1 MKSIFAPRSLCGPVW
16 VLLVVCL
23 CGCSSHL
30 RPRRAATNTLAPL
43 TPNRAE
49 QQQLQKLE
57 ALYESLGSDDAE
69 LKALLRAK
77 IKTAKAEMARRSTL
91 RQQAELAEALQATAN
106 PGDKELNAALTR
118 KIEAAKHAGIAVT
131 PAAAPTPAPHT
142 ADSQVPH
149 LELPQLSL
157 NHTLTEAA
165 YDGRFT
171 VPADDFPVKV
181 DAQSVLHL
189 NFPKVS
195 TTPVTAKAGQ
205 PEDSAT
211 IMLRF
216 IQKAADRFDE
226 INSRR
231 PQTAVERKQMQ
242 IDAAAAARTAAD
254 LVGELRRNKSV
265 NLDQDELSDIILGDH
280 KLLANFAP
288 TDNGY
293 VNLGRWLTVRMQQ
306 TRDELATLTTNQ
318 QVKVTVQAF
327 RESNGSKSALHVEG
341 WDTFAAGPYQPI
353 DRTGLRP
360 TPAEQERLDRQ
371 RQQAETQKRIYEA
384 IVAKDSA
391 LRQALRAK
399 RDEME
404 QKLDNLAD
412 KLRTA
417 PADLKNINLQAVTN
431 KLAELTVST
440 PSPAITN
447 LLKETA
453 AFQSDLAR
461 IQQLAE
467 QVQSL
472 IALAKNLKQAKPEEL
487 IFGGANLFEQAGQ
500 AVQDFTDIATTTLPA
515 LSGRVASIR
524 TNLATVTDTIVQQQ
538 VQAAIESISKFL
550 GSLGPDFEPLAQD
563 VVALLQQI
571 NGTLNLLP
579 LTASIHK
586 PEGDWIPRT
595 LDDLVPGRLDLS
607 RSSIALGDIVSI
619 SVTAS
624 NEATGELLSPTLYQ
638 TEIGLMGLH
647 GKPEVH
653 FILARAFSGPGTAKQ
668 WKPNVAAAVEWHYTI
683 RNPDGW
689 EKTWNWLYPGL
700 GVHLANLDQGNDSVE
715 FGAGPIVSL
724 WDGLLTGGYGYNFSD
739 NPEHQYVFVGI
750 NLLNLLDQG
759 KKKFL
764 RD

>member
-1 MKSIFAPRSLCGPVW
+1 MKSLFAPRSLCGIVW

-30 RPRRAATNTLAPL
+30 RPRRAATNTAAPI
-43 TPNRAE
+43 TPSRAE
-49 QQQLQKLE
+49 QQQLQTLE
-57 ALYESLGSDDAE
+57 ALYASLGTDDAE
-69 LKALLRAK
+69 LKALLQTK
-77 IKTAKAEMARRSTL
+77 IKTAKAELVKRTTL
-91 RQQAELAEALQATAN
+91 RHQAELAEALQATTDPN
-106 PGDKELNAALTR
+106 DRKLHAALTQ
-118 KIEAAKHAGIAVT
+118 KIEAARNAGIVVV
-131 PAAAPTPAPHT
+131 PATVPTPALHA

-149 LELPQLSL
+149 LEMPRVSL

-171 VPADDFPVKV
+171 VPPDDFPVKV

-189 NFPKVS
+189 NFPRVS
-195 TTPVTAKAGQ
+195 SAEVTAKAGQ

-211 IMLRF
+211 TMLRF
-216 IQKAADRFDE
+216 IQKATDRFDE
-226 INSRR
+226 INSRQ
-231 PQTAVERKQMQ
+231 PKNEVERKQMQ
-242 IDAAAAARTAAD
+242 RDAAAAARTAAD
-254 LVGELRRNKSV
+254 LFGELRQNKSV
-265 NLDQDELSDIILGDH
+265 SLDQDELADIILGDH
-280 KLLANFAP
+280 KLLANFSPA
-288 TDNGY
+288 DNGY
-293 VNLGRWLTVRMQQ
+293 VNLGRWLTVKMQQ
-306 TRDELATLTTNQ
+306 TRDELADLTTNQ
-318 QVKVTVQAF
+318 QVKVMVQAF

-360 TPAEQERLDRQ
+360 TPSEQERLDRQ

-384 IVAKDSA
+384 IVAKDST
-391 LRQALRAK
+391 LRQALKAK
-399 RDEME
+399 RDQME
-404 QKLDNLAD
+404 QKLDSLAA
-412 KLRTA
+412 KIRTA
-417 PADLKNINLQAVTN
+417 PAELKNINLQAVTN
-431 KLAELTVST
+431 RLAELTVST

-447 LLKETA
+447 LLKEA
-453 AFQSDLAR
+453 VVFQSDLAH

-472 IALAKNLKQAKPEEL
+472 IDLARNLKQAKPEEL
-487 IFGGANLFEQAGQ
+487 IFSGANLFAQSGQ
-500 AVQDFTDIATTTLPA
+500 VVQEFTEIATVTLPA
-515 LSGRVASIR
+515 LPGRVASIR
-524 TNLATVTDTIVQQQ
+524 TNLATLTDAVLQQQ
-538 VQAAIESISKFL
+538 TQAAIESVGKFF
-550 GSLGPDFEPLAQD
+550 GSLGPDFEPLAQE
-563 VVALLQQI
+563 VVTLLQQI

-586 PEGDWIPRT
+586 PEGDWIPRS
-595 LDDLVPGRLDLS
+595 LDNLVPGRLDLS

-624 NEATGELLSPTLYQ
+624 NEATGELLSPALYQ

-683 RNPDGW
+683 RNPAGW
-689 EKTWNWLYPGL
+689 EKTWNWLYPGF